1 MGVFRACQ
9 TPVTERVTPMPAAH
23 GSTLPLSTLLKLAA
37 PASVELPVCHLEVTA
52 GAERGRAVGP
62 LDKVTLIG
70 RETWCDVVLD
80 DPAISARH
88 CEIRLER
95 GQVLLRDRSS
105 TNGTFLGPHRI
116 VEAFLEDGQRFR
128 VGQTTF
134 TLHRAIESR
143 EVDVSPMDPT
153 GTVLG
158 RSEAMLE
165 VLDILNRVAGRK
177 VPVLLTGETGTGKT
191 CVARALHQASGRS
204 SFVQVNCGALPEGL
218 IESELFGH
226 ERGAFTGADT
236 RRIGLFEAADGGT
249 IFLDEIG
256 ELPLHMQP
264 RLLTVLEESRV
275 RRVGA
280 SEPVDVDFR
289 LVAATNR
296 SLERAVEEGAFRED
310 LYYRLSVVL
319 LELPPLRRR
328 LEDLP
333 LLAEFLLARDAAET
347 GAPAR
352 SFEPG
357 AMEALLRHD
366 WPGNVREL
374 DNVIRRA
381 VALSDAEHLTAGDLR
396 LAPVTRRGAEMQFD
410 TARPFR
416 DYKQAMLDHYERVYL
431 DDVMAAARGNVS
443 EAARRSGLSRQHL
456 FTMLKRHGLRG
467 SDES

>member
-1 MGVFRACQ
+1 MSK
-9 TPVTERVTPMPAAH
+9 PA

-52 GAERGRAVGP
+52 GTERGRAVGP

-70 RETWCDVVLD
+70 RESWCDVVLD
-80 DPAISARH
+80 DPAVSARH
-88 CEIRLER
+88 CEVRLER
-95 GQVLLRDRSS
+95 GAVRLRDRGS
-105 TNGTFLGPHRI
+105 TNGTFLGPHRV
-116 VEAFLEDGQRFR
+116 VEALLEDGQRFR

-134 TLHRAIESR
+134 TLHRAAESR
-143 EVDVSPMDPT
+143 AVDVSPMDPT

-158 RSEAMLE
+158 RSEPMLE
-165 VLDILNRVAGRK
+165 VLDILHRVAGRK

-191 CVARALHQASGRS
+191 CVARALHQASGRA

-226 ERGAFTGADT
+226 ERGAFTGADA
-236 RRIGLFEAADGGT
+236 RRVGLFEAADGGT

-256 ELPLHMQP
+256 ELPLNLQP
-264 RLLTVLEESRV
+264 RLLTVLEESEV
-275 RRVGA
+275 RRVGSSA
-280 SEPVDVDFR
+280 PISVDFR

-296 SLERAVEEGAFRED
+296 SLEAAVEEGSFRED
-310 LYYRLSVVL
+310 LYYRLSVVQ

-328 LEDLP
+328 LGDLP

-347 GAPAR
+347 GAPAQGF
-352 SFEPG
+352 SAD
-357 AMEALLRHD
+357 AMDALRRHD

-381 VALSDAEHLTAGDLR
+381 VALSDAEELATGDLR
-396 LAPVTRRGAEMQFD
+396 LAPVARRGTPGEFD
-410 TARPFR
+410 TSRPFR
-416 DYKQAMLDHYERVYL
+416 DFKQAVLDHYERAYL
-431 DDVMAAARGNVS
+431 DQVMGDTHGNVS

-456 FTMLKRHGLRG
+456 FTLLKRHGLRG